1 MQASLVFLLKLVV
14 QPTQRCYFY
23 RMAECLSGRVMMPLE
38 IRGPQNCCTSSMML
52 SGTWVGPLL
61 QIFLQCPEETIK
73 WVLLPQLLL
82 LHVLFSEELG
92 WDSSHCILTSVVW
105 IKTVKDSVLLQECC
119 FGFCFFFW
127 ITERGGKTLTPG
139 KLLALRSYSLMETGN
154 AGLISFCRILP
165 PDFTLSLSPF
175 ISG

>member
-1 MQASLVFLLKLVV
+1 MQASLFFLLKPVV
-14 QPTQRCYFY
+14 QPTQRSCFY

-52 SGTWVGPLL
+52 SGMWVGPLL

-92 WDSSHCILTSVVW
+92 WDRVFSLLLFESRLLKILLYC
-105 IKTVKDSVLLQECC
+105 K
-119 FGFCFFFW
+119 CFFFFFLLDYQKGRKDPNPW
-127 ITERGGKTLTPG
+127 QTALTAF
-139 KLLALRSYSLMETGN
+139 LLLNGDWK
-154 AGLISFCRILP
+154 CRLNFIL
-165 PDFTLSLSPF
+165 
-175 ISG
+175 

>member
-14 QPTQRCYFY
+14 QPTQRSCFY

-52 SGTWVGPLL
+52 SGMWVGPLL

-82 LHVLFSEELG
+82 LHVLFSEQLG
-92 WDSSHCILTSVVW
+92 WDRVFSLLLFESRLLKILLCC
-105 IKTVKDSVLLQECC
+105 KCC
-119 FGFCFFFW
+119 FCFFFFFW
-127 ITERGGKTLTPG
+127 ITKRGGKTLTPG
-139 KLLALRSYSLMETGN
+139 KLLSLHSYSLMETGN

-165 PDFTLSLSPF
+165 PDFTLPLYQW
-175 ISG
+175 II